1 VIVLPRFI
9 QVTQDERILFALK
22 DMLDALEPNMK
33 DMLEDLIVNNA
44 EDNFLSLIV
53 DGGFK

>member
-9 QVTQDERILFALK
+9 QVTQEERILFALK

-53 DGGFK
+53 DGGSK

>member
-1 VIVLPRFI
+1 MIVLPRFI
-9 QVTQDERILFALK
+9 QVTQEERILFALK

-53 DGGFK
+53 DGGSK

>member
-1 VIVLPRFI
+1 MIVLPRFI

-33 DMLEDLIVNNA
+33 DMLEDLIVHNA

>member
-1 VIVLPRFI
+1 MIVLPRFI

>member
-1 VIVLPRFI
+1 VIDLPRFI

-33 DMLEDLIVNNA
+33 DMLEDLIVHNA

>member
-1 VIVLPRFI
+1 MIDLPRFI

-33 DMLEDLIVNNA
+33 DMLEDLIVHNA